1 MKIKNII
8 FDFGGV
14 LYNIDYNATSKCL
27 AKYSSDINFNISLD
41 EMLDLPESYEK
52 GMVSDEIFKN
62 ELISKFNLNCNEK
75 DIEECWNAMLI
86 GLKNE
91 SIEFIKSIK
100 TIYNIALFSNTNK
113 IHYKKFYSETKEL
126 LDNFDYVYFSFKIG
140 LRKPEKESYL
150 YVCQNSNFKIEQ
162 TVFIDDNLINI
173 KGAQSVG
180 LKTIH
185 FKTEDNLS
193 SIFDTI
199 NKITQV

>member
-1 MKIKNII
+1 MIIKNII

-14 LYNIDYNATSKCL
+14 LYKIDYKATSKCL
-27 AKYSSDINFNISLD
+27 AKYSSDNNFNISLD
-41 EMLDLPESYEK
+41 EMLDLPDLYEK
-52 GMVSDEIFKN
+52 GLISDEIFIK
-62 ELISKFNLNCNEK
+62 ELLSKYNLNCSDKEVEN
-75 DIEECWNAMLI
+75 CWNAMLL
-86 GLKNE
+86 GLKDE

-100 TIYNIALFSNTNK
+100 TKYNIALFSNTNM
-113 IHYKKFYSETKEL
+113 IHYNKFYTETREL
-126 LDNFDYVYFSFKIG
+126 LDNFDYVYLSFEIG

-150 YVCQNSNFKIEQ
+150 YVCEKSNFKIEE

-173 KGAQSVG
+173 KGAQLVG

-199 NKITQV
+199 NIITQL

>member
-14 LYNIDYNATSKCL
+14 LYKIDYNATSKCL

-41 EMLDLPESYEK
+41 EMLDLPDLYEK
-52 GMVSDEIFKN
+52 GLISDEIFIK
-62 ELISKFNLNCNEK
+62 EMLSKYNLNCSIKEAEN
-75 DIEECWNAMLI
+75 CWNAMLL
-86 GLKNE
+86 GLKDE
-91 SIEFIKSIK
+91 SMEFIKSIK
-100 TIYNIALFSNTNK
+100 TTYNIALFSNTNR
-113 IHYKKFYSETKEL
+113 IHYKKFYNETKEL
-126 LDNFDYVYFSFKIG
+126 LDNFDYVYLSFDIG
-140 LRKPEKESYL
+140 FRKPEKESYL
-150 YVCQNSNFKIEQ
+150 YVCEKSKFKIEE

-173 KGAQSVG
+173 KGAQSLG

-199 NKITQV
+199 NIITQL